1 VTGLADSGIVLT
13 NGQRI
18 YGPDV
23 ADHVFAELLALTR
36 NVKWSVEGK
45 NSPKPGKTRWDTIHD
60 RPWLERELRG
70 RTMLIVGV
78 GGIGGQIAQRAKGFG
93 MRVVG
98 IDPNLDTPRKNVD
111 LLRPPAALK
120 SLLPKADV
128 LVLSCPLTE
137 QTRGLIGAAE
147 IALLPDDAYLINV
160 ARGRIVDHDALVA
173 ALREGQLAG
182 AGMDVTE
189 PEPLP
194 DASPLWTMNNVVI
207 TPHIAGRSYGR
218 NRRVFLLT
226 RANIY
231 RFAHGEP
238 LLNVVDVERGY

>member
-1 VTGLADSGIVLT
+1 
-13 NGQRI
+13 
-18 YGPDV
+18 
-23 ADHVFAELLALTR
+23 
-36 NVKWSVEGK
+36 
-45 NSPKPGKTRWDTIHD
+45 
-60 RPWLERELRG
+60 
-70 RTMLIVGV
+70 
-78 GGIGGQIAQRAKGFG
+78 